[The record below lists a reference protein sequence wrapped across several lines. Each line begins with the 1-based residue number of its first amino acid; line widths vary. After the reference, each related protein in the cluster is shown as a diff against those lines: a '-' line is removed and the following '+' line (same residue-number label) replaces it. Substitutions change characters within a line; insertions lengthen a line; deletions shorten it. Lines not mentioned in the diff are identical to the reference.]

1 MREEGRADHRGLS
14 SRRQFL
20 LLLPGVLFF
29 LSLVTHTDTPRQD
42 RMRKKRVV
50 KAVPVARVPVSDKQE
65 KKKMGKTPKAVV
77 MVHVAIL
84 FATQGVLACCI

>member
-14 SRRQFL
+14 PRRQFL

-29 LSLVTHTDTPRQD
+29 LSLVTHTDTPRKD

-50 KAVPVARVPVSDKQE
+50 KAVPVARVPVSDKQG
-65 KKKMGKTPKAVV
+65 KKRGKTPKAVV

>member
-14 SRRQFL
+14 PRRQFL

-50 KAVPVARVPVSDKQE
+50 KAVPVARVLVSDMQE
-65 KKKMGKTPKAVV
+65 KKMGKTRKAVV